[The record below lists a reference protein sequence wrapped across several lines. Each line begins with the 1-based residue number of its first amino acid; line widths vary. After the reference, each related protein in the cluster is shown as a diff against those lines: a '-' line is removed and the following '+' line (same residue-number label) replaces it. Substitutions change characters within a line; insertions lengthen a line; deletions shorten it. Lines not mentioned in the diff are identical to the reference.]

1 MKWRLMWQTVHE
13 VWADNGPLIHKV
25 QTSLKTGSLQNE
37 MCVFYSLF
45 DHFNFLFFSELSSYD
60 KFLCLEMQRGL
71 SEPKLSEFM
80 QRTGK
85 ERGGF
90 GGG

>member
-1 MKWRLMWQTVHE
+1 M
-13 VWADNGPLIHKV
+13 
-25 QTSLKTGSLQNE
+25 SFKTGSLQKE

-45 DHFNFLFFSELSSYD
+45 HHFNFLFFSELSSYD

-85 ERGGF
+85 ERGGLV
-90 GGG
+90 GG